1 MRQRIKQ
8 LLEEAIPYV
17 DFDGDF
23 LFAEMDSL
31 GVTTVLMILSEEFGI
46 ELSAADATPRNLKS
60 LDSIVALVEAKQAE
74 KKK

>member
-8 LLEEAIPYV
+8 LHEEAIPYV

-74 KKK
+74 KK

>member
-31 GVTTVLMILSEEFGI
+31 GVTTALLLLPEEFGI

-74 KKK
+74 KK

>member
-1 MRQRIKQ
+1 MCQRIKQ

-74 KKK
+74 KK

>member
-31 GVTTVLMILSEEFGI
+31 GVTTVLMILSEEFGM

-74 KKK
+74 KK

>member
-8 LLEEAIPYV
+8 LLEEAIPYG

-74 KKK
+74 KK

>member
-1 MRQRIKQ
+1 MRQHIKQ

-74 KKK
+74 KK

>member
-60 LDSIVALVEAKQAE
+60 LASIVALVEAKQAE
-74 KKK
+74 KK

>member
-60 LDSIVALVEAKQAE
+60 LDSIVALVEAKQVE
-74 KKK
+74 KK

>member
-74 KKK
+74 NK

>member
-60 LDSIVALVEAKQAE
+60 LDSIVALVQAKQAE
-74 KKK
+74 KK

>member
-23 LFAEMDSL
+23 LFAEMDAL

-74 KKK
+74 KK

>member
-1 MRQRIKQ
+1 M
-8 LLEEAIPYV
+8 

-74 KKK
+74 KK

>member
-8 LLEEAIPYV
+8 LLEGAIPYV

-74 KKK
+74 KK

>member
-8 LLEEAIPYV
+8 LLEDAIPYV

-74 KKK
+74 KK

>member
-8 LLEEAIPYV
+8 LLEEDILYV

-23 LFAEMDSL
+23 LFAEMDSF

-74 KKK
+74 KK

>member
-60 LDSIVALVEAKQAE
+60 LDSIVALVEVKQAE
-74 KKK
+74 KK

>member
-46 ELSAADATPRNLKS
+46 ELSAADATPRTLKS

-74 KKK
+74 KK

>member
-1 MRQRIKQ
+1 MRQHIKQ

-60 LDSIVALVEAKQAE
+60 LDSIVALVEAKLAE
-74 KKK
+74 KK

>member
-74 KKK
+74 NE

>member
-17 DFDGDF
+17 DLDGDF

-74 KKK
+74 KK

>member
-46 ELSAADATPRNLKS
+46 ELSAADATPRNLKA

-74 KKK
+74 KK

>member
-17 DFDGDF
+17 DFDGEF

-74 KKK
+74 KK

>member
-23 LFAEMDSL
+23 LFAAMDSL

-74 KKK
+74 KK

>member
-60 LDSIVALVEAKQAE
+60 LDSIVALVEAKQNE
-74 KKK
+74 KK

>member
-8 LLEEAIPYV
+8 LLEEAIPDV

-31 GVTTVLMILSEEFGI
+31 GVPTVLLILSEEFGI

-74 KKK
+74 KK

>member
-8 LLEEAIPYV
+8 LLEEAIPDV

-74 KKK
+74 KK

>member
-46 ELSAADATPRNLKS
+46 ELSAAEATPRNLKS

-74 KKK
+74 KK

>member
-31 GVTTVLMILSEEFGI
+31 GVTTVLMIISEEFGI

-74 KKK
+74 KK

>member
-8 LLEEAIPYV
+8 LLEEASPYV

-31 GVTTVLMILSEEFGI
+31 GVTTVLMILSEEYGI

-74 KKK
+74 KK

>member
-74 KKK
+74 KK

>member
-1 MRQRIKQ
+1 MRQRVKQ

-74 KKK
+74 KK

>member
-8 LLEEAIPYV
+8 LLEEAIPYL

-74 KKK
+74 KK

>member
-23 LFAEMDSL
+23 LFVEMDSL
-31 GVTTVLMILSEEFGI
+31 GVTTVLMILSGEFGI

-74 KKK
+74 KK

>member
-60 LDSIVALVEAKQAE
+60 LDSIVALVEAKLAE
-74 KKK
+74 KK

>member
-8 LLEEAIPYV
+8 LLEEAILYV

-74 KKK
+74 KK

>member
-60 LDSIVALVEAKQAE
+60 LDSIVALVEAKQTE
-74 KKK
+74 KK

>member
-17 DFDGDF
+17 DYDGDF

-74 KKK
+74 KK

>member
-1 MRQRIKQ
+1 MHQRIKQ

-74 KKK
+74 KK

>member
-23 LFAEMDSL
+23 LFDEMDSL

-74 KKK
+74 KK

>member
-60 LDSIVALVEAKQAE
+60 LDSILALVEAKQAE
-74 KKK
+74 KK